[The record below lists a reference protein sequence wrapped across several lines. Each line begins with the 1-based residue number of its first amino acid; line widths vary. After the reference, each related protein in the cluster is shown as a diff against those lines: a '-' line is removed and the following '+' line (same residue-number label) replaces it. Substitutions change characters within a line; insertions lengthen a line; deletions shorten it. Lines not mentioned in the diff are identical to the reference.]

1 MISTNNNNNLESTEN
16 DQEQIS
22 MNFVVDDIV
31 KQMDGHASCPDHESS
46 TFMSLLK
53 GSEVREK
60 ITHEISKF
68 VKVKIECLPQGFQHN
83 QFCSPAQTKYSCY
96 VNDVIRV
103 SVSFD
108 HKYLDSI
115 AAEQTISPI
124 AESYCSKLLDKCQVQ
139 LVSFIE
145 GSTQNSTEKKTV
157 EELSIMMGK
166 LGDKTNENEKYGSFH
181 VPRPSQK
188 RGKKKEKSTVS
199 TVTKKIGF
207 VQLVHYESGK
217 VLARSENLW
226 IRSKSREEMETK
238 KRRSVL
244 SSKKNKKRKTKTEQQ
259 FDKENEACCQ
269 QNAFIQEPLMS
280 EQFIKDFF
288 EMNGANSNEEEE
300 QGQPPKTVSIVEQ
313 PQTKADLASSDAVDL
328 KPKLSTLPNQDASL
342 SSNTSSDVAGFNNN
356 NNITLSSGGMNYF
369 PSPNLVYPF
378 FPTSNIASYFPNC
391 TSNFVSINPCCH
403 LIPVNPFLFDNFSNL
418 TSATSCTDLPQEF
431 AFSEVFPEDDCGL
444 KRKRS
449 QLTPTDLLSDTT
461 FDFELS
467 PKSIDEESVCD
478 EFPSPLSSVFGDLNS
493 PSSNPAS
500 ATSNASFW
508 DMFM

>member
-1 MISTNNNNNLESTEN
+1 MISTDNNDNNNNTDSTEKG
-16 DQEQIS
+16 QEQIV
-22 MNFVVDDIV
+22 MNFVVDEIV
-31 KQMDGHASCPDHESS
+31 KQMDGHGRSSCPDYESS
-46 TFMSLLK
+46 SFMSLLK

-68 VKVKIECLPQGFQHN
+68 VKIKIECSPHGFQHN

-103 SVSFD
+103 SVVFD
-108 HKYLDSI
+108 HKFLDSI
-115 AAEQTISPI
+115 ASEQSVSPI

-139 LVSFIE
+139 LMSFVE
-145 GSTQNSTEKKTV
+145 GSTQNSSEKNTA
-157 EELSIMMGK
+157 EELNIMMGK
-166 LGDKTNENEKYGSFH
+166 LGDKTNENEKFGSFH
-181 VPRPSQK
+181 IPRPSQK
-188 RGKKKEKSTVS
+188 RGKKKEKSTVN

-207 VQLVHYESGK
+207 VQLVHYESRK

-244 SSKKNKKRKTKTEQQ
+244 SSKKNKKRKTKTELL
-259 FDKENEACCQ
+259 DKENEAHH
-269 QNAFIQEPLMS
+269 NAFIQEPLMS

-288 EMNGANSNEEEE
+288 EMNGTNSSNEEEE
-300 QGQPPKTVSIVEQ
+300 QGQPPRPNISDQ
-313 PQTKADLASSDAVDL
+313 SHTKAYLASSDAIDL
-328 KPKLSTLPNQDASL
+328 KPKLSTLPSQD
-342 SSNTSSDVAGFNNN
+342 SSNTSSTSFNNVIN
-356 NNITLSSGGMNYF
+356 SSSGINFNNM
-369 PSPNLVYPF
+369 VYPF
-378 FPTSNIASYFPNC
+378 FPTSNVTSYFPNC
-391 TSNFVSINPCCH
+391 PSNFVPINPCCH
-403 LIPVNPFLFDNFSNL
+403 LIPVNPFFFDNFSNL
-418 TSATSCTDLPQEF
+418 TSCTDLPQETDHLF
-431 AFSEVFPEDDCGL
+431 EFSAFPEDDCGL

-467 PKSIDEESVCD
+467 PKSLDEESVCD
-478 EFPSPLSSVFGDLNS
+478 EFPSPLSSVFGELNS

-500 ATSNASFW
+500 ATSNTSFW